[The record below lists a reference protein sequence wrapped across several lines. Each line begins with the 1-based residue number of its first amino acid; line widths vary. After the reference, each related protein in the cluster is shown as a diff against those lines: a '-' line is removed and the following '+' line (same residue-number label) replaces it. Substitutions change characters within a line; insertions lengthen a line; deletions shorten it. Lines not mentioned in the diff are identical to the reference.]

1 MTFPTPGPPLLAGL
15 RVLDMTQVLSGP
27 FGAQILADL
36 GADVIKLEPPQGDLA
51 RAMQPYFVGDD
62 SVYFISLNRNK
73 RSIAVDLKQSEGVD
87 LVRRLAARC
96 DVVIENNRPGVLDRL
111 GLKAN
116 DIRRDNPRVIWCAIT
131 GFGQDGPYRDKPAYD
146 MIVQALSGGMSLTG
160 EPGGRPVRAGIP
172 IGDIAAGMYAAIA
185 ILAALNRRHATG
197 QGETIDISMLDCQA
211 AMLTYQAAYF
221 LHSGKGP
228 GRQGSGH
235 DSIPV
240 YRAFTGG
247 DGQDFVICAITE
259 ANWRALA
266 RVLAEPALATDA
278 RFATPRD
285 RYDNR
290 LPLWAHLEEAFKA
303 RPAADWVARLEAE
316 SVPVAVVNTLDQV
329 VADPQIRH
337 RGMVAE
343 LEAPDG
349 RHARVMGNPM
359 KFAATPAAP
368 TRFAPQL
375 GEDTAEVLGE
385 VLGMSAGELAELER
399 KRVVSSPSPAG
410 GGSAK
415 RTE

>member
-1 MTFPTPGPPLLAGL
+1 MTLGPPLLAGL

-27 FGAQILADL
+27 FAAQILADL
-36 GADVIKLEPPQGDLA
+36 GADVIKLEPPAGDLA
-51 RAMQPYFVGDD
+51 RSMQPHFIGDD
-62 SVYFISLNRNK
+62 SVYFIALNRNK
-73 RSIAVDLKQSEGVD
+73 RSVAVDLKTPAGVD
-87 LVRRLAARC
+87 LVRRLIARC
-96 DVVIENNRPGVLDRL
+96 DVVVENNRPGVLDRL
-111 GLKAN
+111 GLKAD
-116 DIRRDNPRVIWCAIT
+116 DIRKDNPRLIWCAIS

-247 DGQDFVICAITE
+247 DGRDFVICALTE
-259 ANWRALA
+259 GNWQAVC
-266 RVLAEPALATDA
+266 RVLGDPALPADP
-278 RFATPRD
+278 RFATARE
-285 RYDNR
+285 RYHNR
-290 LPLWAHLEEAFKA
+290 LPLWAHLEQAFKA
-303 RPAADWVARLEAE
+303 RPAADWVARLAAE
-316 SVPVAVVNTLDQV
+316 SVPVAVVNTIDQL

-337 RGMVAE
+337 RGMVTE
-343 LEAPDG
+343 LAAPDG
-349 RHARVMGNPM
+349 RHARVMGSPI
-359 KFAATPAAP
+359 ALADAP
-368 TRFAPQL
+368 RAETRFPPRL
-375 GEDTAEVLGE
+375 GEDTAEVLRE
-385 VLGMSAGELAELER
+385 VLGLSADEIVALEYEHVV
-399 KRVVSSPSPAG
+399 KRSP
-410 GGSAK
+410 
-415 RTE
+415 

>member
-1 MTFPTPGPPLLAGL
+1 MTSPPLLAGL

-36 GADVIKLEPPQGDLA
+36 GADVIKLEPPHGDLA
-51 RAMQPYFVGDD
+51 RNMQPHFIGDD
-62 SVYFISLNRNK
+62 SVYFIALNRNK
-73 RSIAVDLKQSEGVD
+73 LSVAVDLKTPAGVE
-87 LVRRLAARC
+87 LVRRLMARC
-96 DVVIENNRPGVLDRL
+96 DVVVENNRPGVLDRL
-111 GLKAN
+111 GLKAA
-116 DIRRDNPRVIWCAIT
+116 DIRKENPRLVWCAIS

-172 IGDIAAGMYAAIA
+172 IGDLAAGMYAAIA
-185 ILAALNRRHATG
+185 ILAALNRRHVTG

-247 DGQDFVICAITE
+247 DGQDFVICALTE
-259 ANWRALA
+259 ANWLSLC
-266 RVLAEPALATDA
+266 RVLGEPALLSDP
-278 RFATPRD
+278 RFATARD
-285 RYDNR
+285 RYHNR

-303 RPAADWVARLEAE
+303 RPAADWVARLAAE

-337 RGMVAE
+337 RGMVTE
-343 LEAPDG
+343 LAAPDG
-349 RHARVMGNPM
+349 RQARVMGNPM
-359 KFAATPAAP
+359 KFADAPAAAA
-368 TRFAPQL
+368 RFAPRL
-375 GEDTAEVLGE
+375 GEDTADVLRDL
-385 VLGMSAGELAELER
+385 LGLSADEIAELER
-399 KRVVSSPSPAG
+399 TQAVKPTS
-410 GGSAK
+410 
-415 RTE
+415 

>member
-1 MTFPTPGPPLLAGL
+1 MTAGPPLLAGL
-15 RVLDMTQVLSGP
+15 RVLEMTQVLSGP

-36 GADVIKLEPPQGDLA
+36 GADVIKLEPPTGDLA
-51 RAMQPYFVGDD
+51 RAMQPHFVGDD

-73 RSIAVDLKQSEGVD
+73 RSVAVDLKRPEGVA

-111 GLKAN
+111 GLKAD
-116 DIRRDNPRVIWCAIT
+116 DIRRENPRLIWCAIT

-185 ILAALNRRHATG
+185 ILAALNRRNATG

-247 DGQDFVICAITE
+247 DGQDFVICALTE
-259 ANWRALA
+259 ANWQALC
-266 RVLAEPALATDA
+266 RVLEEPALAVDA
-278 RFATPRD
+278 RFATARD
-285 RYDNR
+285 RYHNR

-303 RPAADWVARLEAE
+303 RPAAEWVTRLEAE

-337 RGMVAE
+337 RGMVTE
-343 LEAPDG
+343 LATPDG
-349 RHARVMGNPM
+349 CHARVMGNPI
-359 KFAATPAAP
+359 KLADASAAP
-368 TRFAPQL
+368 TRFAPRL
-375 GEDTAEVLGE
+375 GEDTGGVLQELLDLSAAEIDD
-385 VLGMSAGELAELER
+385 LER
-399 KRVVSSPSPAG
+399 NRVVKRSP
-410 GGSAK
+410 
-415 RTE
+415 